1 MDKDHSMKNADENPT
16 TSNTTWLEKESQEDE
31 NLIDKAFDEIACQEV
46 IYANQGYSDGL
57 ITGHAK
63 QCREGHVLG
72 LKKGFELG
80 SEIGEYR
87 GFALVSLKYLTTEDR
102 ANELTPKQKKCVKV
116 LEKII
121 KSTEEVPSTN
131 LHPNNEIDLE
141 DKSLDVSELLRDI
154 RAKYTLAKNLLS
166 IDDAVDQGD
175 GKTLTT
181 KIVDAPKSKTLSW

>member
-1 MDKDHSMKNADENPT
+1 MDKDHSMKNAEENPR
-16 TSNTTWLEKESQEDE
+16 TSNTTWLEKKSQEDE

-72 LKKGFELG
+72 IKKGFELG

-102 ANELTPKQKKCVKV
+102 ANELSPKQKKCVKV

-131 LHPNNEIDLE
+131 IHPKNDIDLE
-141 DKSLDVSELLRDI
+141 DKSLDISELLRDI
-154 RAKYTLAKNLLS
+154 RAKYTLAKNLLN

-175 GKTLTT
+175 GRTLTT
-181 KIVDAPKSKTLSW
+181 KIVDAPKYKTLSW

>member
-141 DKSLDVSELLRDI
+141 DKSLDISELLRDI
-154 RAKYTLAKNLLS
+154 RAKYTLAKNLLN

>member
-1 MDKDHSMKNADENPT
+1 MDKDHSMKNAEENPR
-16 TSNTTWLEKESQEDE
+16 TSNTTWLEKKSQEDE

-102 ANELTPKQKKCVKV
+102 ANELSPKQKKCVKV

-131 LHPNNEIDLE
+131 IHPKNDIDLE
-141 DKSLDVSELLRDI
+141 DKSLDISELLRDI
-154 RAKYTLAKNLLS
+154 RAKYTLAKNLLN

-175 GKTLTT
+175 GRTLTT
-181 KIVDAPKSKTLSW
+181 KIVDAPKYKTLSW

>member
-1 MDKDHSMKNADENPT
+1 MHYICPYFARKRLYPVHPDI
-16 TSNTTWLEKESQEDE
+16 LILDE

-46 IYANQGYSDGL
+46 INANQGYSDGL

-116 LEKII
+116 LEKVI

-131 LHPNNEIDLE
+131 LHPNNEIG
-141 DKSLDVSELLRDI
+141 
-154 RAKYTLAKNLLS
+154 KNTIL
-166 IDDAVDQGD
+166 
-175 GKTLTT
+175 
-181 KIVDAPKSKTLSW
+181 

>member
-1 MDKDHSMKNADENPT
+1 MNLENIFCFGRKGQYPVHPDI
-16 TSNTTWLEKESQEDE
+16 LILDE

-57 ITGHAK
+57 ITGYVK

-131 LHPNNEIDLE
+131 LHPNN
-141 DKSLDVSELLRDI
+141 DI
-154 RAKYTLAKNLLS
+154 GKNTILNNLY
-166 IDDAVDQGD
+166 
-175 GKTLTT
+175 
-181 KIVDAPKSKTLSW
+181 

>member
-1 MDKDHSMKNADENPT
+1 MDKDHSMKNADDHPR
-16 TSNTTWLEKESQEDE
+16 TSNTTWLEKKSQEDE

-57 ITGHAK
+57 ITGYAK

-131 LHPNNEIDLE
+131 LHPNNDIDLE
-141 DKSLDVSELLRDI
+141 DKSLDISELLRDI
-154 RAKYTLAKNLLS
+154 RAKYTLAKNLLN
-166 IDDAVDQGD
+166 IDDAGDQGD

-181 KIVDAPKSKTLSW
+181 KTVDAPKSKTLSW